1 MAKNIASENI
11 FAGLQGTPEVV
22 SHPNTHAAAPATMQ
36 KDSKETVHLQEGTAV
51 CAAARAQRKPYST
64 YAACGYTVFEK
75 TCCES
80 STARWREC

>member
-22 SHPNTHAAAPATMQ
+22 SHPNTHTAAPATMP

-51 CAAARAQRKPYST
+51 CV
-64 YAACGYTVFEK
+64 YAACGYTAFEK
-75 TCCES
+75 ACCES